1 MGATLMRP
9 PPAAPFIGLPTAPL
23 VPMVIRTVTKR
34 DRIVVDLVLRAPLV
48 VMVNRTVMRQE
59 WIVGDL
65 APLASHQATL

>member
-1 MGATLMRP
+1 
-9 PPAAPFIGLPTAPL
+9 
-23 VPMVIRTVTKR
+23 MVIRTVTKR